1 MPLDI
6 HLFQSLQN
14 SLIGKNFNSLKDCK
28 RHLEQFFA
36 QKGKKFWGDGIMK
49 LSEKWQKVVEQNGK
63 YAVQI
68 KFLIKTKNVLFL
80 LKNQRNFLANP
91 ILLLK

>member
-1 MPLDI
+1 MKQLQQV
-6 HLFQSLQN
+6 LFP
-14 SLIGKNFNSLKDCK
+14 GDCK

-36 QKGKKFWGDGIMK
+36 QKDKKFWEHRIMK
-49 LSEKWQKVVEQNGK
+49 LPEKWQKVVEQNGK

>member
-1 MPLDI
+1 
-6 HLFQSLQN
+6 
-14 SLIGKNFNSLKDCK
+14 
-28 RHLEQFFA
+28 
-36 QKGKKFWGDGIMK
+36 MK

>member
-1 MPLDI
+1 
-6 HLFQSLQN
+6 
-14 SLIGKNFNSLKDCK
+14 
-28 RHLEQFFA
+28 
-36 QKGKKFWGDGIMK
+36 MK

-91 ILLLK
+91 AQRQAHAQKAFTIGFCQIIQEVVYSVTNNKSFTNIFRE